1 MKAIL
6 ELITEHPSMSIF
18 CVLLAMML
26 ISIVMAKNDD
36 NNQYGV

>member
-1 MKAIL
+1 MKTIL

-18 CVLLAMML
+18 CVLFILML

-36 NNQYGV
+36 NNQYGL